1 MLKPDQVEKVGEI
14 LREFK
19 AFQAKFDELTDDE
32 FRQKKMLIDLIAD
45 HLQAQKQLKR
55 LEVIRYLDNN

>member
-19 AFQAKFDELTDDE
+19 AFQAKFDGLMDDE
-32 FRQKKMLIDLIAD
+32 FRQKKKLIDLIAD
-45 HLQAQKQLKR
+45 HLQAQKPLKG